1 MKNMYVYKWII
12 QRVTALILIPLS
24 FWFIYSCISFRY
36 FSFLELSIFFKSY
49 LNSFLFLVLMTAML
63 THAKLGCDTIIQDYI
78 STSYLKKICKSS
90 INIITFFSL
99 FFVIVALVRLN
110 IY

>member
-1 MKNMYVYKWII
+1 
-12 QRVTALILIPLS
+12 
-24 FWFIYSCISFRY
+24 
-36 FSFLELSIFFKSY
+36 
-49 LNSFLFLVLMTAML
+49 MTAML